1 MRSLEVGS
9 LAPKPIYPAKLE
21 KCEQSGHTTKMI
33 EVHGLVK
40 YFGRFSALR
49 DLNLRVG
56 AGEFIALYGR
66 NGSGKTTLLRILAGL
81 CRPSSGT
88 CRIHLDDLTNLHSV
102 RGFVGYVSHNTA
114 LYQDLTALENLRFY
128 AKLMNVRGG
137 DQLLVERID
146 QVGLTGRETE
156 PVRNFSRG
164 MQQRLAIARAFL
176 HDPRIM
182 LLDEPFTGLDQ
193 TGSDFLKSYLGKAHS
208 GDKACIMA
216 IHDARLGYDLADRI
230 VVIEKGTAAL
240 DIPKSSL
247 SLEEFQE
254 KLTSLTG

>member
-21 KCEQSGHTTKMI
+21 KCGRSGHTTKMI

-88 CRIHLDDLTNLHSV
+88 YRIHL
-102 RGFVGYVSHNTA
+102 RGFVGYVAHNTA

-128 AKLMNVRGG
+128 AKLMNVQGG
-137 DQLLVERID
+137 DQLLRERID

-193 TGSDFLKSYLGKAHS
+193 TGSDFLKSYLGNAHL
-208 GDKACIMA
+208 GNRACIMA

-254 KLTSLTG
+254 KLTALTS